1 MATTGYSVNNNLTN
15 KLWAKKLNVEVL
27 KDAYISKFIGKGA
40 DSLVQYREDTNKDKG
55 DRIRNGL
62 RMQLTGAGV
71 LEDNTLEGQE
81 EQLITYSDDLLINQL
96 RHAVRSD
103 GKMSEQRV
111 LFDLRTEAKAGL
123 KDWWT
128 DRLDTMFF
136 NQVCGYTVQTDL
148 RYTGMN
154 TPTAPDSNHIMRA
167 GNVSAD
173 ESITGTASVMSLSFI
188 DYCVE
193 RAKTLTPAIRPIKT
207 ELGDYYVMFVHPY
220 QATDLRTNT
229 NTGQWLDIQKA
240 AMTGG
245 QTTKNPIFT
254 GALGVYNNTIL
265 HESARV
271 TNGVNSS
278 TGAAVTTVR
287 RAVFAGAQA
296 ACIAFGGEDGPDT
309 MSWTEE
315 TFDYGNQLGVAVGA
329 ILGMKKSV
337 YNSTDFATIVCS
349 TYAAQHNPS

>member
-1 MATTGYSVNNNLTN
+1 MANTGYSVNNALTN

-40 DSLVQYREDTNKDKG
+40 DSLIQYREDTNKDKG
-55 DRIRNGL
+55 DRIRHGL
-62 RMQLTGAGV
+62 RMQLTGDGV

-81 EQLITYSDDLLINQL
+81 EQLITYSDDLIINQL
-96 RHAVRSD
+96 RHAVRSE
-103 GKMSEQRV
+103 GRMSEQRV
-111 LFDLRTEAKAGL
+111 LFDLRTETKSGL

-128 DRLDTMFF
+128 DRLDTCFF
-136 NQVCGYTVQTDL
+136 NQACGYTVQTDL

-154 TPTAPDSNHIMRA
+154 SVTAPDSNHIMRG
-167 GNVSAD
+167 GNNTAD
-173 ESITGTASVMSLSFI
+173 GSITSTMTFNLSFI

-193 RAKTLTPAIRPIKT
+193 RAKTLTPAIRPVKT
-207 ELGDYYVMFVHPY
+207 EMGDYYVMFIHPY
-220 QATDLRTNT
+220 QATDLRTST
-229 NTGQWLDIQKA
+229 STGQWMDIQKA
-240 AMTGG
+240 AMAGG
-245 QTTKNPIFT
+245 KIKDNPIFT

-265 HESARV
+265 HENSRV
-271 TNGVNSS
+271 TQGVSS
-278 TGAAVTTVR
+278 AGAAVSTVR
-287 RAVFAGAQA
+287 RAVFCGAQA
-296 ACIAFGGEDGPDT
+296 AVIAFGGEDGPDT

-329 ILGMKKSV
+329 IFGVKKSV